1 MGRVFT
7 VADLLIFLI
16 SNVSQDISAIYID
29 ESVPYSAISLGSQ
42 FEVLDLISETADL
55 ISETADL
62 SLQSL
67 HHLLHVVSVL
77 KEFPARLIPIGGPP
91 TGLSV
96 ICTREGVSQH
106 GLGDVVDFIVP
117 CYPGATISDEV
128 NIIIIIIML

>member
-1 MGRVFT
+1 MLEIGDVT
-7 VADLLIFLI
+7 LEIGVLIF
-16 SNVSQDISAIYID
+16 
-29 ESVPYSAISLGSQ
+29 
-42 FEVLDLISETADL
+42 ETDL

-91 TGLSV
+91 TGL
-96 ICTREGVSQH
+96 
-106 GLGDVVDFIVP
+106 GDVADFIVP

-128 NIIIIIIML
+128 NIIIMML

>member
-1 MGRVFT
+1 MLEIGDVT
-7 VADLLIFLI
+7 LEIGVLIF
-16 SNVSQDISAIYID
+16 
-29 ESVPYSAISLGSQ
+29 
-42 FEVLDLISETADL
+42 ETDL

-91 TGLSV
+91 TGL
-96 ICTREGVSQH
+96 
-106 GLGDVVDFIVP
+106 GDVVDFFVP

-128 NIIIIIIML
+128 NIIIIMML